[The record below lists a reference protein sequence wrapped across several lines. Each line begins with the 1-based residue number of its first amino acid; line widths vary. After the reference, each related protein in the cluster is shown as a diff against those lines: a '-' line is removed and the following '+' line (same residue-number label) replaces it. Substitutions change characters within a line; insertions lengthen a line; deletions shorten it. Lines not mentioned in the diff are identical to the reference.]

1 MGTKTLDLRGLS
13 CPLPVFETK
22 KVVDDRA
29 FDECIVLVD
38 TKASVENIV
47 RLVSSRGDI
56 TCTVEEK
63 DDFVIN
69 LKKTKG

>member
-38 TKASVENIV
+38 TKASV
-47 RLVSSRGDI
+47 
-56 TCTVEEK
+56 
-63 DDFVIN
+63 
-69 LKKTKG
+69 